1 MEIGSKTFTVVLDTG
16 SSDTWVAGKGF
27 ACLSTEES
35 GVTIPESGCRF
46 GPLYTTS
53 STFQTIP
60 NENFHIAYSDGES
73 LDGTFGTEHVTVAGI
88 EVKNQQIAIVNQA
101 AWNGDSVSSGLLG
114 LAFPADTHAFTGSNS
129 NADSA
134 SNQKLYNPL
143 FTNMYTEGQVAPLF
157 SLALDRTGGG
167 YLAIGGLP
175 PVDYIPI
182 FSSSPFQILSL
193 APEAG
198 TTGSTASSASQYTL
212 YTITVAGFKYNNAK
226 PAQWTYATWPNPFGT
241 PSDST
246 QVQMIVDSGQTNS
259 YLPPKTAAAVNKLFS
274 PAPLRTDPDSG
285 YTYISCTAKAPEF
298 GVTVG
303 YETFFIDARD
313 MVVKL
318 DGGECISAVASAGE
332 GGTSVLGHPFLK
344 NVVAVFDVGASQM
357 HFAARNLCVG
367 CRG

>member
-198 TTGSTASSASQYTL
+198 TTGSTASSASQ
-212 YTITVAGFKYNNAK
+212 
-226 PAQWTYATWPNPFGT
+226 
-241 PSDST
+241 
-246 QVQMIVDSGQTNS
+246 
-259 YLPPKTAAAVNKLFS
+259 
-274 PAPLRTDPDSG
+274 
-285 YTYISCTAKAPEF
+285 
-298 GVTVG
+298 
-303 YETFFIDARD
+303 
-313 MVVKL
+313 
-318 DGGECISAVASAGE
+318 
-332 GGTSVLGHPFLK
+332 
-344 NVVAVFDVGASQM
+344 
-357 HFAARNLCVG
+357 
-367 CRG
+367 